1 MSETT
6 ATADPESEPKPA
18 QHRKKR
24 GFPST
29 YTILAGV
36 TVAVWLAAFV
46 IPPGAYRVDD
56 KGHTIAGSY
65 HRIEGAKG
73 FTARLRDLFLAPI
86 NGLYGIQDPKTGQVA
101 PDMSGSL
108 YGAAAVFLFV
118 LAVGA
123 FITVAFATGA
133 LDSGIGRLAYKLR
146 SRSFLLIVGIM
157 VVFAVAGTV
166 EGFAEETLGFY
177 ALLVPLMLAL
187 GYDRMTAVGAIIC
200 GAGVGVMCSTVNP
213 FATGTASSA
222 AGVPIGDG
230 IVLRLAMLVVLTLV
244 TVAYVLWYARRVKS
258 DPDKSWSGWLPGD
271 REVKAEEHEPDP
283 MTRRQVAVLWM
294 VGLTFA
300 FMIFAIIPW
309 ATVIKGP
316 DAKSFPW
323 ELDWYFPELTALF
336 LVGAVVVGLIGG
348 LGEGRMSEAIGK
360 GFGDFVGAGIVIVLA
375 RGVTVIM
382 NNTQI
387 TSTVLHALE
396 GVVTG
401 TSSAVFAVA
410 VFLVNI
416 PLAFLIP
423 STSGHAT
430 LAMPIMAPLA
440 DFANVPRSLVVTAWQ
455 SASGWANLVTPT
467 TAVVTGGIALAK
479 VRYDRYVKFVVPLMV
494 ILFVL
499 TCAFLAVA
507 AWIG

>member
-1 MSETT
+1 MSEPLT
-6 ATADPESEPKPA
+6 AAPEHK
-18 QHRKKR
+18 RKWS
-24 GFPST
+24 FPST

-36 TVAVWLAAFV
+36 MLAVWLLAFI
-46 IPPGAYRVDD
+46 IPPGAYNTDGEGRP
-56 KGHTIAGSY
+56 IAGSY
-65 HRIEGAKG
+65 HRLEETKSFG
-73 FTARLRDLFLAPI
+73 ARLRDLFLAPI
-86 NGLYGIQDPKTGQVA
+86 NGLYGIQDGKTGQVG
-101 PDMSGSL
+101 PDMAGEL

-133 LDSGIGRLAYKLR
+133 LDRGIGSLAYRLR
-146 SRSFLLIVGIM
+146 NRTLLLIIGIM
-157 VVFAVAGTV
+157 VVFAIAGTV

-177 ALLVPLMLAL
+177 ALLVPLTLAL
-187 GYDRMTAVGAIIC
+187 GYDRMTAVGMIIC
-200 GAGVGVMCSTVNP
+200 GAGVGVLCSTVNP

-222 AGVPIGDG
+222 AEIALGDG
-230 IVLRLAMLVVLTLV
+230 IVLRLAMLVVLTAA

-258 DPDKSWSGWLPGD
+258 NPDKSWSGWLPGD
-271 REVKAEEHEPDP
+271 RDVKAEDHEPDP
-283 MTRRQVAVLWM
+283 MNGRQRIVLWL
-294 VGLTFA
+294 VALTFA

-309 ATVIKGP
+309 AEVLEGP
-316 DAKSFPW
+316 GAKSYPW
-323 ELDWYFPELTALF
+323 QLDWFFPELTALF
-336 LVGAVVVGLIGG
+336 LLGAIVIGLVGG
-348 LGEGRMSEAIGK
+348 LGETRMSESVGK
-360 GFGDFVGAGIVIVLA
+360 GFSDFVGAGIVIVLA

-410 VFLVNI
+410 VYLVNI
-416 PLAFLIP
+416 PLALLIP

-467 TAVVTGGIALAK
+467 TAVVTGGLALAK
-479 VRYDRYVKFVVPLMV
+479 VRYDRYVKFVAPLLG

-499 TCAFLAVA
+499 TCVFLAA
-507 AWIG
+507 GAWIG

>member
-1 MSETT
+1 MTEAAVDT
-6 ATADPESEPKPA
+6 APQPG

-36 TVAVWLAAFV
+36 TVAVWLLAFV
-46 IPPGAYRVDD
+46 IPPGVYEMDD
-56 KGHTIAGSY
+56 KGHPIAGSY
-65 HRIEGAKG
+65 HRIDSAKS
-73 FTARLRDLFLAPI
+73 FVERLRDLFLAPI
-86 NGLYGIQDPKTGQVA
+86 NGLYGIQDKTGQVG
-101 PDMSGSL
+101 PDLSGDL
-108 YGAAAVFLFV
+108 YGAAAVFMFV

-146 SRSFLLIVGIM
+146 DRSFLLIVGIM

-187 GYDRMTAVGAIIC
+187 GYDRMTAVGAIIS
-200 GAGVGVMCSTVNP
+200 GAGIGVLCSTVNP

-222 AGVPIGDG
+222 AGIAIGDG
-230 IVLRLAMLVVLTLV
+230 IVLRVAMLVVLTAV

-271 REVKAEEHEPDP
+271 RDVKAEEHEPDP
-283 MTRRQVAVLWM
+283 MTKRQVAVVWL

-300 FMIFAIIPW
+300 FMIFSIIPW
-309 ATVIKGP
+309 GTVVKGP
-316 DAKSFPW
+316 DAQKYPW
-323 ELDWYFPELTALF
+323 ELDWFFPELTALF
-336 LVGAVVVGLIGG
+336 LVGAVVVGLVGG
-348 LGEGRMSEAIGK
+348 LGEARMSEQIGK

-410 VFLVNI
+410 VFLVNV

-479 VRYDRYVKFVVPLMV
+479 VRYDRYVKFIAPLMG

-499 TCAFLAVA
+499 ICAFLAVA
-507 AWIG
+507 ALIG

>member
-1 MSETT
+1 MSET
-6 ATADPESEPKPA
+6 ATIEDTPKPVR
-18 QHRKKR
+18 HKKKR

-36 TVAVWLAAFV
+36 TLAVWLAAFV
-46 IPPGAYRVDD
+46 IPPGAYDLDAQGRP
-56 KGHTIAGSY
+56 IAGSY
-65 HRIEGAKG
+65 HRIAEAKE
-73 FTARLRDLFLAPI
+73 FSARIRDLFLAPV
-86 NGLYGIQDPKTGQVA
+86 NGLYGIQDPKTSQVA
-101 PDMSGSL
+101 PDLSGSL

-133 LDSGIGRLAYKLR
+133 LDSGIGRLAFKLR
-146 SRSFLLIVGIM
+146 NRSILLIVGIM
-157 VVFAVAGTV
+157 VVFAIAGTV

-177 ALLVPLMLAL
+177 ALLVPLTLAL
-187 GYDRMTAVGAIIC
+187 GYDRMTAVGAIIS
-200 GAGVGVMCSTVNP
+200 GAGIGVLCSTVNP

-222 AGVPIGDG
+222 AGIAIGDG
-230 IVLRLAMLVVLTLV
+230 IVLRLAMLVVLTTV
-244 TVAYVLWYARRVKS
+244 TVAYVIWYARRVKA
-258 DPDKSWSGWLPGD
+258 DPSKSWSGWQPGD
-271 REVKAEEHEPDP
+271 SEVKADEHEPDP
-283 MTRRQVAVLWM
+283 MTRRQVAVLWL
-294 VGLTFA
+294 VGVTFA
-300 FMIFAIIPW
+300 FMIFSIIPW
-309 ATVIKGP
+309 GTVIKGP
-316 DAKSFPW
+316 DAKPYSW
-323 ELDWYFPELTALF
+323 ELGWYFPELTALF
-336 LVGAVVVGLIGG
+336 LLGAIVVGLVGG
-348 LGEGRMSEAIGK
+348 LGEAKMSENIGK
-360 GFGDFVGAGIVIVLA
+360 GFSDFVGAGFVIVLA

-396 GVVTG
+396 GVVSG
-401 TSSAVFAVA
+401 TSSAAFAVA
-410 VFLVNI
+410 VFLVNV

-440 DFANVPRSLVVTAWQ
+440 DFAHVPRSLVVTAWQ

-479 VRYDRYVKFVVPLMV
+479 VRYDRYAKFIVPLMG

-499 TCAFLAVA
+499 ICVFLAIA
-507 AWIG
+507 AWLG

>member
-1 MSETT
+1 MSEAGTIET
-6 ATADPESEPKPA
+6 ESKPA
-18 QHRKKR
+18 PHKKKR
-24 GFPST
+24 AFPST

-46 IPPGAYRVDD
+46 IPPGAYDMDD
-56 KGHTIAGSY
+56 KGHPIAGSY
-65 HRIEGAKG
+65 HRLSDVKG
-73 FTARLRDLFLAPI
+73 FGARVRDLFLAPV
-86 NGLYGIQDPKTGQVA
+86 NGLYGIQDGKTGQVA
-101 PDMSGSL
+101 PDVDGSL

-146 SRSFLLIVGIM
+146 DQSYLLIVGIM
-157 VVFAVAGTV
+157 VVFALAGTV

-177 ALLVPLMLAL
+177 ALLVPLTLAL
-187 GYDRMTAVGAIIC
+187 GYDRMTAVGAIIA
-200 GAGVGVMCSTVNP
+200 GAGIGVLCSTVNP

-222 AGVPIGDG
+222 AGVALGDG
-230 IVLRLAMLVVLTLV
+230 IVLRLAMLVALTAV
-244 TVAYVLWYARRVKS
+244 TVAYVVWYGRRVKA
-258 DPDKSWSGWLPGD
+258 DPDKSLSGWQPGD
-271 REVKAEEHEPDP
+271 RDVKAHEHEPDP
-283 MTRRQVAVLWM
+283 MTKRQVGVVWL

-300 FMIFAIIPW
+300 FMIFAVIPW
-309 ATVIKGP
+309 GTVVNGQG
-316 DAKSFPW
+316 AKPFAW
-323 ELDWYFPELTALF
+323 ELGWSFSELTALF
-336 LVGAVVVGLIGG
+336 LVGAVVVGLAGG
-348 LGEGRMSEAIGK
+348 LGEGKMSENIGK
-360 GFGDFVGAGIVIVLA
+360 GFSDFVGAGIVIVLA

-396 GVVTG
+396 GVVSG

-410 VFLVNI
+410 VFLVNV

-440 DFANVPRSLVVTAWQ
+440 DFAHVPRSLVVTGWQ

-479 VRYDRYVKFVVPLMV
+479 VRYDRYVRFVAPLMG

-499 TCAFLAVA
+499 ICVFLAIA